1 MHCICLFAFLNA
13 RCESYLPL
21 SITDGTSSYYIT
33 CEYSGQPAS
42 LGSFPQQSQYQM
54 LLGQPNIALFSR
66 SGLHFC
72 RNSSGVQEG

>member
-1 MHCICLFAFLNA
+1 MLVAKALQHH
-13 RCESYLPL
+13 LPL